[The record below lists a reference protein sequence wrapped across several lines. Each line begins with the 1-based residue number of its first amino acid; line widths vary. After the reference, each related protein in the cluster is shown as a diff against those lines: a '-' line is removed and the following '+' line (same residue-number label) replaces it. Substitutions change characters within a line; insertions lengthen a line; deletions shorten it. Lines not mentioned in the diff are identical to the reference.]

1 MPGTLKVSHED
12 KEDAAKEREGCPVHR
27 EESGVT
33 CQSREQDD
41 FHGGGSDGSYQM
53 LLVGE
58 PEIDIGLTP

>member
-1 MPGTLKVSHED
+1 MQQKRER
-12 KEDAAKEREGCPVHR
+12 DAQCTG

-41 FHGGGSDGSYQM
+41 FHGGGSDRSYQM

-58 PEIDIGLTP
+58 PEN